1 MGLTAEELPDD
12 VELLKQRILEQ
23 ASQIQQQTLAIA
35 YLELKLARMLHRR
48 VSASIVQAD
57 DGQKLFDF
65 VHELAEQSG
74 QAVDA
79 AIAKESEA
87 PAGGRGDAARD
98 DPGSSRVSKPGRK
111 RLAPEL
117 LRIESKYELKE
128 DERVCACGKPMPQ
141 IGEIVSEELAR
152 LSVLLVHRHVR
163 AKYAC
168 NKCDDGVLTAPGPE
182 RVLPKSMAGPNLLS
196 WLIASKFGD
205 HLPYYRLEGI
215 LEREGVPVSRATLC
229 SWIHGCS
236 VLLQPIADQV
246 LAEILATGYVQTD
259 DTSKRIQRS
268 KDGTGPRFGHAWVYT
283 TPDGKCWYDFTETR
297 EGVAP
302 RNVLAGFEGFVQAD
316 AYSGYDEL
324 FRQGRVKEVGC
335 WAHAK
340 RKFDEAKEIDAKRAG
355 KALAAIQALYAI
367 ERQAKID
374 GLSPAQRYALRQER
388 APPIL
393 EPLKTWLEAEL
404 PRVIPKSPTETAIG
418 YVLNQWQALTR
429 YLEDGRLEIDNNNA
443 ERRLR
448 PVAVGRKNDLFVF
461 TEETGQSATVLM
473 SLVESCKAIG
483 LDPAP
488 YFNDVLQ
495 EMRQNRSVDVATL
508 TPWAWKDRR
517 DQQELRRA
525 SRELLLDKVVAAVAA
540 RH

>member
-1 MGLTAEELPDD
+1 
-12 VELLKQRILEQ
+12 V
-23 ASQIQQQTLAIA
+23 
-35 YLELKLARMLHRR
+35 
-48 VSASIVQAD
+48 D

-65 VHELAEQSG
+65 VHELAQQTG
-74 QAVDA
+74 QAVEA
-79 AIAKESEA
+79 VIAKETEA
-87 PAGGRGDAARD
+87 PAGGRATEARD
-98 DPGSSRVSKPGRK
+98 EPSSPRQPKPGRK
-111 RLAPEL
+111 RLAPDL
-117 LRIESKYELKE
+117 LRIQSTYELE
-128 DERVCACGKPMPQ
+128 ESERICSCGTPMPK
-141 IGEIVSEELAR
+141 IGEVASEELAR

-168 NKCDDGVLTAPGPE
+168 NKCDDGVLTAPGPQ
-182 RVLPKSMAGPNLLS
+182 RVLPKSMAGPSLLS

-215 LEREGVPVSRATLC
+215 LDREGVPVSRATLC

-236 VLLQPIADQV
+236 TLLQPIADQV
-246 LAEILATGYVQTD
+246 LAEILASGYVQTD

-268 KDGTGPRFGHAWVYT
+268 KDGSGPRFGHAWVYT

-297 EGVAP
+297 EGIAP
-302 RNVLAGFEGFVQAD
+302 RNVLAGFNGFVQAD
-316 AYSGYDEL
+316 AFSGYDEL

-340 RKFDEAKEIDAKRAG
+340 RKFDEAKEIDCQRAG

-367 ERQAKID
+367 ERQAKLQS
-374 GLSPAQRYALRQER
+374 LSPAQRHALRQER

-393 EPLKTWLEAEL
+393 DPLRTWLEAEL

-448 PVAVGRKNDLFVF
+448 SVAVGRKNDLFVF

-495 EMRQNRSVDVATL
+495 EMRQNPPAAVATL
-508 TPWAWKDRR
+508 TPWAWKERR

-525 SRELLLDKVVAAVAA
+525 SREMLLDKVVAAVAGP
-540 RH
+540 R